1 MTNNVVHIAAA
12 NSYYGRAAGLA
23 FQRCKAKCF
32 LNTGMNEEIGGAI
45 KAGEFA
51 RIGTIANPRK
61 IVGSHLQFPKVN
73 SIGPIADHEQMKFI
87 RPASLQT
94 SERAKQGRCVLLSR
108 QPPNVKKQILT

>member
-1 MTNNVVHIAAA
+1 MTNDFVHAAA
-12 NSYYGRAAGLA
+12 SDSHNRRPARLTL
-23 FQRCKAKCF
+23 QRRQSKCF